1 MLPSRIEFAS
11 ILPDKENLLNEAA
24 VNAPTIK
31 LNEKLFGSFSKQE
44 HYSPSPRRR
53 SLFVES
59 HHSPLRTLSPNEQ
72 PSPSRM
78 LLSHCHRRTLT
89 PKRSPK
95 QSLSPSQ
102 VQNESSSQSEHVI
115 KPSIASNASIDSHKP
130 KAPPQ
135 WDEYGFDIN
144 EQRSTVADR
153 RIDFDPYLRNPKSYL
168 WSCICAE
175 WNLSWFRESRK
186 FGSALTNAILE
197 GFPDAPDDPYR
208 RWVWL
213 WLLEVPS
220 LCPDFSLDNQSIP
233 SKTYC
238 TLLSQPDTSSCA
250 LIRLDLHRTFG
261 FHQWFAN
268 GAPGQ
273 QHLFNVLKAYSVY
286 KPSIGYCQ
294 GMGFI
299 AGGFLMTLRHEEAAF
314 WCFVSLMER
323 VMGRYFQPQMQ
334 ALIDDTNVFDE
345 LVHIALPAL
354 HRHCQLHHLEM
365 IMLTSRWFLSLFTD
379 LREWRTLLRLWDII
393 ICVGRPALFAIA
405 LSILKVCEPTL
416 LRMSSLDQM
425 LPQLLNLASPL
436 LTYSKLLPAL
446 RSFDISSLLA
456 RAERDCR
463 KRANLQRSVAS
474 RSSKRKSSSLF
485 QSLLRAFTPVPKR
498 RRVTPERD
506 DTSEPRHTTT
516 AHSSTLQKP
525 PPSSVVQK
533 NSVLLRLSRRQASPI
548 KKRSYL
554 SSPTISRRDHS
565 KAAVRTCLLPHL
577 NSTDSERKAF
587 MEFSTPKT
595 AKEHKKQEKTNSP
608 FSFQPQ
614 YNFVSLDD
622 WTIELSPL
630 HNRPVLQ

>member
-1 MLPSRIEFAS
+1 
-11 ILPDKENLLNEAA
+11 
-24 VNAPTIK
+24 
-31 LNEKLFGSFSKQE
+31 
-44 HYSPSPRRR
+44 
-53 SLFVES
+53 
-59 HHSPLRTLSPNEQ
+59 
-72 PSPSRM
+72 
-78 LLSHCHRRTLT
+78 
-89 PKRSPK
+89 
-95 QSLSPSQ
+95 
-102 VQNESSSQSEHVI
+102 
-115 KPSIASNASIDSHKP
+115 
-130 KAPPQ
+130 
-135 WDEYGFDIN
+135 
-144 EQRSTVADR
+144 
-153 RIDFDPYLRNPKSYL
+153 
-168 WSCICAE
+168 
-175 WNLSWFRESRK
+175 
-186 FGSALTNAILE
+186 
-197 GFPDAPDDPYR
+197 
-208 RWVWL
+208 
-213 WLLEVPS
+213 
-220 LCPDFSLDNQSIP
+220 
-233 SKTYC
+233 
-238 TLLSQPDTSSCA
+238 
-250 LIRLDLHRTFG
+250 
-261 FHQWFAN
+261 
-268 GAPGQ
+268 
-273 QHLFNVLKAYSVY
+273 
-286 KPSIGYCQ
+286 
-294 GMGFI
+294 
-299 AGGFLMTLRHEEAAF
+299 
-314 WCFVSLMER
+314 
-323 VMGRYFQPQMQ
+323 MGRYFQPQMQ